1 MTTNTRFAQLCKNI
15 KEHLD
20 SGRPVAVDMITH
32 KPIMGPRGACRRTD
46 AARSLPP
53 AKVAPHADRHTS
65 PAGSAEAADTGG
77 DGDGDPEPD
86 PERPRTSSV
95 MKGGV

>member
-1 MTTNTRFAQLCKNI
+1 MTTNARFAQLCKNI

-32 KPIMGPRGACRRTD
+32 KPIMSPRGTSRR
-46 AARSLPP
+46 AAMLRSIPRV
-53 AKVAPHADRHTS
+53 KIAPHANRHTS

-77 DGDGDPEPD
+77 DEGGDPEPD
-86 PERPRTSSV
+86 PERPQTSHV
-95 MKGGV
+95 VKRGA